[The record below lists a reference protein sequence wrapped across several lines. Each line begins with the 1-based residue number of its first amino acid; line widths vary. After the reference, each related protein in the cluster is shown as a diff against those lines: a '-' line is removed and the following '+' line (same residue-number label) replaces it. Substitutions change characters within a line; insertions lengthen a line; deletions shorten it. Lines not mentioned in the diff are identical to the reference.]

1 MIANV
6 GKCIILCTSFYLCK
20 FENIQYIYIYIHLTH
35 IYIYVCEVHKK
46 KTAILNV
53 HRDVEKTDK

>member
-1 MIANV
+1 MLENASSSVQAFICANL
-6 GKCIILCTSFYLCK
+6 KIY
-20 FENIQYIYIYIHLTH
+20 NIYIYIHLTH

-53 HRDVEKTDK
+53 HRDVEKTDT

>member
-1 MIANV
+1 MLENASSSVQAFICANL
-6 GKCIILCTSFYLCK
+6 KIY
-20 FENIQYIYIYIHLTH
+20 NIYIYIYIHLTH